1 MKIKIKI
8 IDNCLERIQS
18 WSGIYYTQNKLA
30 EKYGYNDYER
40 QIGLIAQQLSP
51 SAPEVVKG
59 APFDMD
65 ENGNSKSGENFLAVQ
80 YEKLVPIVVQAI
92 KEQQK
97 RIAELMKKIEDKN

>member
-1 MKIKIKI
+1 
-8 IDNCLERIQS
+8 
-18 WSGIYYTQNKLA
+18 
-30 EKYGYNDYER
+30 
-40 QIGLIAQQLSP
+40 
-51 SAPEVVKG
+51 
-59 APFDMD
+59 MD